1 MVKMDFIRL
10 CHLSKDLQ
18 KEKEFTVL
26 TIVGRTSQA
35 KGMAS
40 AKALWQQHTW
50 QVPGMEQRP
59 GGLRKDEPEE
69 LDRARGQR

>member
-1 MVKMDFIRL
+1 MVKMDLIRL

-18 KEKEFTVL
+18 EKEFTVL

-35 KGMAS
+35 KGMAG

-59 GGLRKDEPEE
+59 AGVKKNEPEE

>member
-1 MVKMDFIRL
+1 MVKMDLIRL

-18 KEKEFTVL
+18 EKEFTVL
-26 TIVGRTSQA
+26 TMLGRTSQA

-40 AKALWQQHTW
+40 AKALRQQHTW

-59 GGLRKDEPEE
+59 AGVKKNEPEE